1 MPVSREL
8 IRQAIADDLILD
20 SLPAEFDGLG
30 QRYSGKVREN
40 FSLANGERLIVVSDR
55 VSAFDRVLGTI
66 PFKGQVLNGLAAH
79 WFETTASL
87 FPNHMLAVPD
97 AAAMRVVECE
107 PFKIEMVVRGYL
119 TGSSS
124 TSIWRAY
131 EKGERRFCG
140 HTLPEGLQRHQQLA
154 ANIVTPTT
162 KAAKGDHD
170 QNISKAALV
179 EQGLIDGALFDV
191 LEQRCLALFAE
202 GQRQAA
208 ARGLILVDTKYELG
222 RRADG
227 EIVLIDEI
235 HTPDSSR
242 YWYAEGYQ
250 QAMAEGRSPRALDK
264 EFVRTWLVDQGFT
277 GDGTPPTLPDEIRV
291 EAALRYIEAF
301 ERVTGREFEPD
312 MRPPL
317 PRLRAALG
325 V

>member
-40 FSLANGERLIVVSDR
+40 FSLASGERLIVVSDR

-170 QNISKAALV
+170 VSMGRDELIERGIITPEDFDAAAD
-179 EQGLIDGALFDV
+179 IAL
-191 LEQRCLALFAE
+191 RLFAF
-202 GQRQAA
+202 GQRHCAA
-208 ARGLILVDTKYELG
+208 QGLILVDTKYEFGVDEAGQL
-222 RRADG
+222 
-227 EIVLIDEI
+227 VLIDEV
-235 HTPDSSR
+235 HTP
-242 YWYAEGYQ
+242 
-250 QAMAEGRSPRALDK
+250 
-264 EFVRTWLVDQGFT
+264 
-277 GDGTPPTLPDEIRV
+277 
-291 EAALRYIEAF
+291 
-301 ERVTGREFEPD
+301 
-312 MRPPL
+312 
-317 PRLRAALG
+317 
-325 V
+325 